1 MANIKQNLE
10 VFINAKNNAGG
21 AFKAL
26 QQDSNKAFGKKG
38 GGGLIGMSS
47 GATMALG
54 AAAAGVGALA
64 LGIGKSVSVA
74 ADFEQSMAKVKAITG
89 ATGESFDSL
98 EGLAKELGSTT
109 SFSAS
114 QAAEGIQFLGMA
126 GLSTDEIMTA
136 LPDTLNLASAGAM
149 DLGAAADISS
159 NIMSGMGLSADD
171 LTHVVD
177 GLAQASRKSNTDV
190 QQLGEGF
197 KYVATTSSQA
207 GLDFDQ
213 TTAALGMLAN
223 AGLQASMG
231 GTSLNSALIQMIKPS
246 DEAKKAAERLGLQ
259 FTDNEGKVK
268 PLVEITKDLEDANV
282 SAKDMVVLFG
292 RQGGRAMGAL
302 KQQGSTAL
310 AGLEDSLRNAGGTA
324 QEMAK
329 TQMGT
334 FQGALKGLS
343 SATEGLMISVGED
356 LLPILTRL
364 VNEAVI
370 PAVQKFNEWVG
381 SLKGMNISL
390 KVIGDAI
397 VRFATGAFKV
407 VDAIFSDP
415 NYRVKFMKTINGV
428 FASAFTLLKN
438 FVKNWSTIVL
448 NWAGIVW
455 EPVGQAFGMLWDYIK
470 QVAAEGWNKL
480 GPVFTD
486 GINTIIRG
494 INLVGDVFGTTID
507 EIDFTPITVDAP
519 RSIEDRWAETKENVK
534 ERFNNITDAAGQMA
548 TDIKADSDNLKQ
560 DMGKAFEVAAEQA
573 GSELKAIETAFSQEV
588 AKPIVDESHNT
599 GKKAGTAI
607 VEGAAGAVEEK
618 GKIVGSGLTNHV
630 QKALGDAFLDLAK
643 GNSLGSVVSQA
654 AVALGTAFA
663 GPLGG
668 AVAGALTRGLTQNT
682 SKRAAKGVAGVALE
696 GGRFDLIDQS
706 AIRKEFKGGSLGGTT
721 NKLWDV
727 IKKEF
732 SGASKEERQAI
743 FAGMLAMATGK
754 TGGMTDA
761 GKDAF
766 NAAMRAELVRR
777 SIVDQ
782 TLADNKAAFNAGVRR
797 DAQAE
802 MDLIPAATG
811 FHGMV
816 NKPTLFLAGEA
827 GPESVNIS
835 PTNDGHRGGMGGTVF
850 QITVNSLDP
859 RGVKE
864 LIDGELGDII
874 LRRLREDSFDN
885 RELMSSGGLV
895 N

>member
-10 VFINAKNNAGG
+10 VFINAKNNASG

-26 QQDSNKAFGKKG
+26 QQDSQKAFGQKG
-38 GGGLIGMSS
+38 GGGLIGMST

-54 AAAAGVGALA
+54 AAVAGVGALA
-64 LGIGKSVSVA
+64 VGLGKSVGVA

-89 ATGESFDSL
+89 ATGDSFSGL
-98 EGLAKELGSTT
+98 EQLAKDLGSST

-136 LPDTLNLASAGAM
+136 LPSTLNLASAGAM
-149 DLGAAADISS
+149 DLGSAADIAS
-159 NIMSGMGLSADD
+159 NIMSGMGLQADD

-190 QQLGEGF
+190 TQLGEGF

-231 GTSLNSALIQMIKPS
+231 GTSLNSALIQMLKPS

-259 FTDNEGKVK
+259 FTDNEGKVR

-302 KQQGSTAL
+302 KQQGSEAL
-310 AGLEDSLRNAGGTA
+310 AGLETSLRGAGGVA
-324 QEMAK
+324 QEMAE

-343 SATEGLMISVGED
+343 SATEGLMISVGEK
-356 LLPILTRL
+356 LLPVLTDL
-364 VNEAVI
+364 VKESII
-370 PAVQKFNEWVG
+370 PAVQSFNSWIG
-381 SLKGMNISL
+381 SIGRLNISL
-390 KVIGDAI
+390 KVIGDSI
-397 VRFATGAFKV
+397 VKFATGAFKV
-407 VDAIFSDP
+407 VDAIFTDP
-415 NYRVKFMKTINGV
+415 NYRTKFMKTINGV

-438 FVKNWSTIVL
+438 FVRNWGTIVL
-448 NWAGIVW
+448 NWAGVVW

-470 QVAAEGWNKL
+470 QEAAEGWNKL
-480 GPVFTD
+480 GPVFAD
-486 GINTIIRG
+486 GINTIIKG
-494 INLVGDVFGTTID
+494 INLVGEVFGTTID

-519 RSIEDRWAETKENVK
+519 KTLEERWAETKENVK
-534 ERFNNITDAAGQMA
+534 TRFNNITDAASQMA
-548 TDIKADSDNLKQ
+548 SDIKADSDNLKT

-573 GSELKAIETAFSQEV
+573 GEELKAIETSYSQEV
-588 AKPIVDESHNT
+588 AKPIVDESHTT

-607 VEGAAGAVEEK
+607 VTEAAEVVEK
-618 GKIVGSGLTNHV
+618 QGKIVGSGLTDHV
-630 QKALGDAFLDLAK
+630 QKALGDAFLDLAQGK
-643 GNSLGSVVSQA
+643 SLGSVVSQA

-668 AVAGALTRGLTQNT
+668 AVAGAITRGLTQNN
-682 SKRAAKGVAGVALE
+682 SKRAAKGVAGMALE
-696 GGRFDLIDQS
+696 GGRFDLIDQG
-706 AIRKEFKGGSLGGTT
+706 AIRKEFKGGNLAGTT

-727 IKKEF
+727 INKEF
-732 SGASKEERQAI
+732 SSASETEKKAI
-743 FAGMLAMATGK
+743 FVGMLAMATGK
-754 TGGMTDA
+754 QSAMNDDGIA
-761 GKDAF
+761 AF
-766 NAAMRAELVRR
+766 NAAMEAELVRR
-777 SIVDQ
+777 AA
-782 TLADNKAAFNAGVRR
+782 ADIDLGNRRSAFNESIQ
-797 DAQAE
+797 DQA

-811 FHGMV
+811 FSGKV
-816 NKPTLFLAGEA
+816 SKPTLFLAGEA
-827 GPESVNIS
+827 GPENVNIS
-835 PTNDGHRGGMGGTVF
+835 PTSEGFRGGMGGTVF

-859 RGVKE
+859 RGVKDLVE
-864 LIDGELGDII
+864 GELGDII